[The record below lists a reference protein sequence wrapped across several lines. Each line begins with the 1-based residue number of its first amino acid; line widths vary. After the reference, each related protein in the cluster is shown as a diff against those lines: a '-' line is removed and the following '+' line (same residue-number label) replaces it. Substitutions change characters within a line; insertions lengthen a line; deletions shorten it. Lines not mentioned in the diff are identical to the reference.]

1 MKNRF
6 LLIALAILSMGL
18 FVTSNVRA
26 QDEPAGTATGTSL
39 RQPQS
44 AVGRL
49 SVIHGNVSTMH
60 GDGTANGWRP
70 R

>member
-26 QDEPAGTATGTSL
+26 EDEPGTDLGSNPQG
-39 RQPQS
+39 QPQ
-44 AVGRL
+44 AQPQAQPPTTVGRL
-49 SVIHGNVSTMH
+49 SVIHGQRFDH
-60 GDGTANGWRP
+60 AR
-70 R
+70 